1 MRTFQAMF
9 NIASGASSRTISFE
23 NGESTTIPVVLELDV
38 KPAENQ
44 AADVASDPA
53 VEAPEANPSTDEK
66 AKTEGQN
73 LGVTGVEGTEEDPTL
88 PEVSLE
94 DEVAMAEAEAEKN
107 ELVNEVEVVEDT
119 VEKIEEDAAT
129 IKETLDANDAAVAAG
144 GEDQINAANVAIATQ
159 SLELRLERLGLNLR
173 DLSSSANISKETFLS
188 KEQGGMGLKPSDVL
202 RNLHNDICRED
213 GVLDKIK
220 AGAKAVWEAIV
231 KTLRKIYDFFFL
243 NDKRLIARLEKL
255 QEEFLDVPPSLKY
268 KIDLGKIAPVYAY
281 MFNKTSYKDFNA
293 LHKVLIENT
302 KHCIE
307 LNNELVKT
315 INTVG
320 VSDQSWG
327 AGIRDKVM
335 STRIKIDDYFVN
347 VVLKDKLVGVA
358 SKDHNQLNMIVDKL
372 RFETFVPKDLK
383 DHVNYEIDINNA
395 KWLVKNAILV
405 MKNKESIRND
415 MKKMIDNL
423 EKLTKNISMKNHE
436 TNETKDV
443 TSDNVNSFAKS
454 YFTKVATNIEKS
466 MFDYGVV
473 AEAVA
478 REGIKAGKGA
488 AKNADTDQAKQ

>member
-9 NIASGASSRTISFE
+9 NVASGASSRTISFE

-73 LGVTGVEGTEEDPTL
+73 LDVTGVEGTEEDPTL

-159 SLELRLERLGLNLR
+159 ALELRLERLGLNLK
-173 DLSSSANISKETFLS
+173 DLSSSANISRETFLS

-220 AGAKAVWEAIV
+220 AGGKAVWAAIV

-255 QEEFLDVPPSLKY
+255 QEEFLGIPASLQY
-268 KIDLGKIAPVYAY
+268 TINIGKIAPIYIWL
-281 MFNKTSYKDFNA
+281 MDKTSYKQ
-293 LHKVLIENT
+293 LPSLMEGIVKLT
-302 KHCIE
+302 KNSME
-307 LNNELVKT
+307 LNNQFVKAFNSGKPVEEILTPEFEEKLVKET
-315 INTVG
+315 G
-320 VSDQSWG
+320 LF
-327 AGIRDKVM
+327 
-335 STRIKIDDYFVN
+335 IDGYDVALI
-347 VVLKDKLVGVA
+347 LKDKMAGINRAEFNRTGVV
-358 SKDHNQLNMIVDKL
+358 K
-372 RFETFVPKDLK
+372 FETIIPPNLK
-383 DHVNYEIDINNA
+383 DHADYKISGTEG
-395 KWLVKNAILV
+395 KMLVDSAIKL
-405 MKNKESIRND
+405 MKNKQTIKAD
-415 MKKMIDNL
+415 LKKMIDNL
-423 EKLTKNISMKNHE
+423 EKIADGKVMPHGRPGDKF
-436 TNETKDV
+436 
-443 TSDNVNSFAKS
+443 NSITKS
-454 YFTKVATNIEKS
+454 YYTKIASNIEKS
-466 MFDYGVV
+466 YFDYGVV

-478 REGIKAGKGA
+478 REGIKAS
-488 AKNADTDQAKQ
+488 KNASTVPAKQ

>member
-73 LGVTGVEGTEEDPTL
+73 LDVTGVEGIEEDSTL
-88 PEVSLE
+88 PEVSVE

-159 SLELRLERLGLNLR
+159 ALELRLERLGLNLK
-173 DLSSSANISKETFLS
+173 DLSSSANISRETFLS

-202 RNLHNDICRED
+202 KNLHNDICRED

-220 AGAKAVWEAIV
+220 AGAKAVWAAIV

-255 QEEFLDVPPSLKY
+255 QEEFLDVPPSLEY
-268 KIDLGKIAPVYAY
+268 TIDLGKIAPVYAY
-281 MFNKTSYKDFNA
+281 MFNKTQYKDFKA
-293 LHKVLIENT
+293 LMKAIINSTKDSIEFNNKLAKTVNNDGSILLDLGKDMYKLSFSNLNLIVDNYKVCLI
-302 KHCIE
+302 
-307 LNNELVKT
+307 
-315 INTVG
+315 
-320 VSDQSWG
+320 
-327 AGIRDKVM
+327 
-335 STRIKIDDYFVN
+335 
-347 VVLKDKLVGVA
+347 LKDKLAGINIDNGVENVINTEY
-358 SKDHNQLNMIVDKL
+358 K
-372 RFETFVPKDLK
+372 FETFVPKNLK
-383 DHVNYEIDINNA
+383 EHVDYKLDITQS
-395 KWLVKNAILV
+395 KLFITNAINL
-405 MKNKESIRND
+405 MKQKESIRND

-423 EKLTKNISMKNHE
+423 EKV
-436 TNETKDV
+436 TKDIK
-443 TSDNVNSFAKS
+443 FAKKSQSSKEYNRVTKS
-454 YFTKVATNIEKS
+454 YYTKIATNIDKS
-466 MFDYGVV
+466 MFDFGVV

-488 AKNADTDQAKQ
+488 ATEPAKQ

>member
-73 LGVTGVEGTEEDPTL
+73 LDVTGVEGTEEDPTL

-159 SLELRLERLGLNLR
+159 SLELRLERLGLNLK

-188 KEQGGMGLKPSDVL
+188 KEQGGMGLKPSEVL

-220 AGAKAVWEAIV
+220 AGANAVWEAIV

-255 QEEFLDVPPSLKY
+255 QEEFLDVAPSLEY
-268 KIDLGKIAPVYAY
+268 TIDLGKIAPVYAY
-281 MFNKTSYKDFNA
+281 MFNKTPYKDFNA
-293 LHKVLIENT
+293 LMKAIVDSTKDAIEFNNKLAKTVNNGGRILDLGKDMFKLSFKNLNLIVDE
-302 KHCIE
+302 HRVCLI
-307 LNNELVKT
+307 
-315 INTVG
+315 
-320 VSDQSWG
+320 
-327 AGIRDKVM
+327 
-335 STRIKIDDYFVN
+335 
-347 VVLKDKLVGVA
+347 LKDKLAGISIDNGVENVINTEY
-358 SKDHNQLNMIVDKL
+358 K
-372 RFETFVPKDLK
+372 FETFVPKNLK
-383 DHVNYEIDINNA
+383 EHVDYKLDITQS
-395 KWLVKNAILV
+395 KLFITNAINL
-405 MKNKESIRND
+405 MKQKESIRND

-423 EKLTKNISMKNHE
+423 EKV
-436 TNETKDV
+436 TKDIKYAKQFQSSKEYNRV
-443 TSDNVNSFAKS
+443 TKS
-454 YFTKVATNIEKS
+454 YYTKIATNIDKS
-466 MFDYGVV
+466 IYDYGVV

-478 REGIKAGKGA
+478 REGIKAGKGGS
-488 AKNADTDQAKQ
+488 KGTDTEPAKQ

>member
-73 LGVTGVEGTEEDPTL
+73 FDVTGVEGTEEDPTL
-88 PEVSLE
+88 PEVSVE
-94 DEVAMAEAEAEKN
+94 DEVAIAEAEAEKN

-220 AGAKAVWEAIV
+220 AGAKAVWNAIV
-231 KTLRKIYDFFFL
+231 NSIKKIIEFITNLFSSQESILTKLAGKLKTLDQTESVYNVGKNAPAYITVLGRNMDKISESILLSIKEAVALNNSFIKLANKNQGQQAEIVDQINGVINDLHSMDINGESVKPLAILRKKIKGFAKGRYGWEQYTAE
-243 NDKRLIARLEKL
+243 IPEKDQDIRFKT
-255 QEEFLDVPPSLKY
+255 QEVEVWVS
-268 KIDLGKIAPVYAY
+268 
-281 MFNKTSYKDFNA
+281 NA
-293 LHKVLIENT
+293 LKATNI
-302 KHCIE
+302 
-307 LNNELVKT
+307 
-315 INTVG
+315 
-320 VSDQSWG
+320 
-327 AGIRDKVM
+327 
-335 STRIKIDDYFVN
+335 
-347 VVLKDKLVGVA
+347 
-358 SKDHNQLNMIVDKL
+358 SKQYK
-372 RFETFVPKDLK
+372 ETFKTMTKNFEGMINAGNKFQTFLANRTIKSFYSSLVNDAMKSVPEFNNFTISLAKN
-383 DHVNYEIDINNA
+383 HVNYKPA
-395 KWLVKNAILV
+395 
-405 MKNKESIRND
+405 ND
-415 MKKMIDNL
+415 AEKK
-423 EKLTKNISMKNHE
+423 
-436 TNETKDV
+436 
-443 TSDNVNSFAKS
+443 
-454 YFTKVATNIEKS
+454 
-466 MFDYGVV
+466 
-473 AEAVA
+473 
-478 REGIKAGKGA
+478 
-488 AKNADTDQAKQ
+488 